1 MTATPAYGCLPSWD
15 AAQPAA
21 AAPPVGV
28 DGAAPAVAGTANIAT
43 RIPKIPLIIPTRT
56 PSTPV

>member
-1 MTATPAYGCLPSWD
+1 MPSWD
-15 AAQPAA
+15 AAHPAA
-21 AAPPVGV
+21 DAPPLGV
-28 DGAAPAVAGTANIAT
+28 EGAAPAVAGTTNIAT